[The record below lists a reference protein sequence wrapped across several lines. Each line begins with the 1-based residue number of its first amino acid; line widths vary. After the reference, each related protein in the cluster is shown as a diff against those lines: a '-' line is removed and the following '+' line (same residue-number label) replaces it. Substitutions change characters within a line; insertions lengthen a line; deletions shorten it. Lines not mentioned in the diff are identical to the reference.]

1 MTAPRTLW
9 PRWYS
14 PLADKRPSIRYLT
27 LRASDVTGIEVEKIK
42 SRSRYPTV
50 STARHAIWLVA
61 ARAGFSRHQIGS
73 VFGRNHTTVTHGVR
87 EANYRETR
95 DKAFRD
101 MVREIGR

>member
-1 MTAPRTLW
+1 MNKQIW
-9 PRWYS
+9 PSWYQ

-27 LRASDVTGIEVEKIK
+27 LRAADASGVTVEKIK

-50 STARHAIWLVA
+50 STVRHAVWLVA
-61 ARAGFSRHQIGS
+61 ARAGFSRHQIGT
-73 VFGRNHTTVTHGVR
+73 VFNREHSTVTHGVR

-101 MVREIGR
+101 LVREIAR